1 MHILNHSTT
10 VKKMAASPL
19 LKKKKIEDY
28 GKLCIICSE
37 DCNEIQKNPK
47 PPDWERFKE
56 VAEEWWRVRG
66 KFSHVFKHVK
76 WEAGHLGVLWHKDC
90 KWKMMNKRSLD
101 QAVRSFSAHSHSA
114 SYSSLSD
121 ESHNESTQHTTRQT
135 TGTVHSTGS
144 CVWCCKPYIKKNED
158 RDDWRTLHQM
168 NVWYKFAASVK
179 YVEDDSLRE
188 RLRVVVSSTTDP
200 LAAKIRY
207 HARCFKRYMRPVY
220 EADPESDDGNIQNVN
235 YEDVRQQFFRH
246 VFEAIFEDGEVRTL
260 KSLTQQYEQIRLNFG
275 IISKIKSSHV
285 KEMLI
290 KEFGGQIGFEERDN
304 VNQSTIVYN
313 KSLTGTYLKSVVDL
327 SGIKTAEILKAAA
340 KRLREELK
348 SKTPSMD
355 FPPLLS
361 KITDISDSYPNDALR
376 IFLSQLI
383 DDKDDKHASQIM
395 FIGDA
400 IESLVTSERTQL
412 PTLTAIVVHG
422 TTRSKELVDL
432 LFDAGVSISYKSLL
446 RLYDDWAYNDIV
458 VNSVCPKEI
467 SKGKPGT
474 VKASTTTI
482 LQTTA

>member
-1 MHILNHSTT
+1 MRYL
-10 VKKMAASPL
+10 
-19 LKKKKIEDY
+19 
-28 GKLCIICSE
+28 
-37 DCNEIQKNPK
+37 
-47 PPDWERFKE
+47 
-56 VAEEWWRVRG
+56 EEMQLSSWG
-66 KFSHVFKHVK
+66 NQQTSH
-76 WEAGHLGVLWHKDC
+76 HLDVQQLARAKSI
-90 KWKMMNKRSLD
+90 NTLD
-101 QAVRSFSAHSHSA
+101 
-114 SYSSLSD
+114 
-121 ESHNESTQHTTRQT
+121 
-135 TGTVHSTGS
+135 
-144 CVWCCKPYIKKNED
+144 
-158 RDDWRTLHQM
+158 TL
-168 NVWYKFAASVK
+168 F
-179 YVEDDSLRE
+179 
-188 RLRVVVSSTTDP
+188 
-200 LAAKIRY
+200 
-207 HARCFKRYMRPVY
+207 
-220 EADPESDDGNIQNVN
+220 
-235 YEDVRQQFFRH
+235 
-246 VFEAIFEDGEVRTL
+246 
-260 KSLTQQYEQIRLNFG
+260 IRL
-275 IISKIKSSHV
+275 
-285 KEMLI
+285 MLI
-290 KEFGGQIGFEERDN
+290 KKFGGQNLR
-304 VNQSTIVYN
+304 STIVYN
-313 KSLTGTYLKSVVDL
+313 KSLIGTYLKSVIDL
-327 SGIKTAEILKAAA
+327 SGIKTAGILKAAA